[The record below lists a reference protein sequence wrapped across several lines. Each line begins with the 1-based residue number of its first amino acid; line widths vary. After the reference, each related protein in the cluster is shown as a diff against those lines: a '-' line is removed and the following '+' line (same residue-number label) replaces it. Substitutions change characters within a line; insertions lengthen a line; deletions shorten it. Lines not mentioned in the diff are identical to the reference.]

1 MSIDSLR
8 ALQLL
13 QSSQLTPAS
22 ARNLRWQLQGQA
34 AIYQAR
40 RELQAAAEQ
49 QPPAGGSLLD
59 DLLADLG
66 ED

>member
-1 MSIDSLR
+1 MSIDPLR
-8 ALQLL
+8 TIQLL
-13 QSSQLTPAS
+13 QSAQLTPVA

-59 DLLADLG
+59 DLLDDLA